1 MMMME
6 PLRRSQNVFVGL
18 FQTGAKMLGLG
29 LGMGLGGGGGDGG
42 RAKAGGGGEAGAGVT
57 SIFLSGPSD
66 GSSSSSNKVSY
77 HNMRYDELYY
87 FILRML

>member
-29 LGMGLGGGGGDGG
+29 MGLGGGGGDGG
-42 RAKAGGGGEAGAGVT
+42 RAKAGGAGAGAGVT

-77 HNMRYDELYY
+77 HNMR
-87 FILRML
+87 

>member
-29 LGMGLGGGGGDGG
+29 LGLGLGGGGGDGG
-42 RAKAGGGGEAGAGVT
+42 RVKAGGGAGAGAGVT
-57 SIFLSGPSD
+57 SIFLSGPSE
-66 GSSSSSNKVSY
+66 SSNASSNKVSY
-77 HNMRYDELYY
+77 RNIR
-87 FILRML
+87 

>member
-1 MMMME
+1 MMME

-29 LGMGLGGGGGDGG
+29 MGLGGGGDGG
-42 RAKAGGGGEAGAGVT
+42 RAKAGGAGAGAGVT

-77 HNMRYDELYY
+77 HNMR
-87 FILRML
+87 